1 MRGEPVGSLAPVM
14 FRQRRDRL
22 TLLWLAA
29 VFGWS
34 VIRCFAVAQWLADYG
49 VDPLWYLVVDVSS
62 SIPYGLC
69 SAKVMGALY
78 DGRRGAAAG
87 WLVPTVLGFI
97 APDVYIFTA
106 GQSLPWPTYVVV
118 LGFGLVAGVLAVR
131 AGRNSL
137 EQRRQAELAPVTV
150 PVN

>member
-1 MRGEPVGSLAPVM
+1 M
-14 FRQRRDRL
+14 FRQRRDQL

-29 VFGWS
+29 VLGWS

-62 SIPYGLC
+62 SIPYGWC
-69 SAKVMGALY
+69 SANVIGALY
-78 DGRRGAAAG
+78 DGRRRAAVG
-87 WLVPTVLGFI
+87 WAVPTVLGFI
-97 APDVYIFTA
+97 APDVYIFTV

-118 LGFGLVAGVLAVR
+118 LGFGAVAGALAVR

-137 EQRRQAELAPVTV
+137 EQRRRAELAPVTV
-150 PVN
+150 AVPAN